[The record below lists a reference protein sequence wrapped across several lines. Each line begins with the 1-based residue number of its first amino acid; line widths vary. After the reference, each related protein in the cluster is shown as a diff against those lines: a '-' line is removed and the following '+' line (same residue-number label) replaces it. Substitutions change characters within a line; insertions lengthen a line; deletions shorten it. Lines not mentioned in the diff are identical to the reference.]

1 MIYLWRTFKC
11 LSKLA
16 DPKKIEELIMAT
28 RNELMETMKQLSET
42 VSGEAGQIRIALA
55 MKQIPETV
63 SGKSEQIRTAL
74 DDLKEIL
81 AGLQK
86 RVAELEVDEDFSS
99 EVLALKTIQESIAGI

>member
-1 MIYLWRTFKC
+1 MFIQIGR
-11 LSKLA
+11 S
-16 DPKKIEELIMAT
+16 KKIEELIMAT

-86 RVAELEVDEDFSS
+86 EWQS
-99 EVLALKTIQESIAGI
+99 